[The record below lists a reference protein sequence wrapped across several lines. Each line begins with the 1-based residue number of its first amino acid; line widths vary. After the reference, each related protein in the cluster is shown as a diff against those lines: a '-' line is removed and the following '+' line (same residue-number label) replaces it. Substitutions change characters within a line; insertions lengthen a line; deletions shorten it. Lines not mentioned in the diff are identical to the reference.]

1 MEPLKKN
8 KQPGKKKSAKAFDNR
23 VYEILNLIN
32 GVLDLGIGSAKIRR
46 GARATGAWRLLFRL
60 R

>member
-32 GVLDLGIGSAKIRR
+32 GVSFD
-46 GARATGAWRLLFRL
+46 
-60 R
+60 